1 MKQSLKYGLF
11 LVLALLIHV
20 VSNEAMED
28 NCRVSPP
35 TYRQEKCYVSQDHPV
50 HNALERLHY
59 FYSTQSC
66 DMSHADVAHIPTDKS
81 VQLLIT
87 YFREYKSQ
95 QNTSQTHSLH
105 SQVLLRSYYILYI
118 WFKEDRHLDG
128 TIHYLIR
135 QFITVGFIRVWRN

>member
-81 VQLLIT
+81 VQLLI
-87 YFREYKSQ
+87 SV
-95 QNTSQTHSLH
+95 NTKASKTRLRLIHSIFPSTFTILLH
-105 SQVLLRSYYILYI
+105 IIYMV
-118 WFKEDRHLDG
+118 
-128 TIHYLIR
+128 
-135 QFITVGFIRVWRN
+135 

>member
-1 MKQSLKYGLF
+1 MNRMILRY
-11 LVLALLIHV
+11 VALLLAI
-20 VSNEAMED
+20 
-28 NCRVSPP
+28 CRGGYSAVIFH
-35 TYRQEKCYVSQDHPV
+35 CFIGNNMDHPV

-105 SQVLLRSYYILYI
+105 IPKYFYDPITYYIYGLRKI
-118 WFKEDRHLDG
+118 V
-128 TIHYLIR
+128 I
-135 QFITVGFIRVWRN
+135 

>member
-35 TYRQEKCYVSQDHPV
+35 TYRQ
-50 HNALERLHY
+50 ALERLHY

-105 SQVLLRSYYILYI
+105 IPKYFYDPITYYIYGLRKI
-118 WFKEDRHLDG
+118 V
-128 TIHYLIR
+128 I
-135 QFITVGFIRVWRN
+135 

>member
-28 NCRVSPP
+28 NCRVASP
-35 TYRQEKCYVSQDHPV
+35 TYRQERCCVSQVHPI
-50 HNALERLHY
+50 HNALERLYY

-66 DMSHADVAHIPTDKS
+66 DMSHADVANIPTDKS
-81 VQLLIT
+81 VQLLVA

-95 QNTSQTHSLH
+95 QNPTQNYSPHIPKFFYDPIT
-105 SQVLLRSYYILYI
+105 YYIYGLRKI
-118 WFKEDRHLDG
+118 V
-128 TIHYLIR
+128 I
-135 QFITVGFIRVWRN
+135 

>member
-95 QNTSQTHSLH
+95 QNTSQTHS
-105 SQVLLRSYYILYI
+105 QVLLRSYHILYI

>member
-28 NCRVSPP
+28 NCRVAPP

-66 DMSHADVAHIPTDKS
+66 DMST
-81 VQLLIT
+81 
-87 YFREYKSQ
+87 RM
-95 QNTSQTHSLH
+95 LH
-105 SQVLLRSYYILYI
+105 TCLQI
-118 WFKEDRHLDG
+118 KAC
-128 TIHYLIR
+128 
-135 QFITVGFIRVWRN
+135 NC

>member
-20 VSNEAMED
+20 VPNETMED
-28 NCRVSPP
+28 NCRVAHPK
-35 TYRQEKCYVSQDHPV
+35 YRQEKCFVSQDHTVP
-50 HNALERLHY
+50 NAHDRLYY

-66 DMSHADVAHIPTDKS
+66 DMSHADVAHVPTDKS
-81 VQLLIT
+81 VQLLIA

-105 SQVLLRSYYILYI
+105 IPKYFYYPFTY
-118 WFKEDRHLDG
+118 
-128 TIHYLIR
+128 
-135 QFITVGFIRVWRN
+135 FIFGLMKSVI

>member
-87 YFREYKSQ
+87 YL
-95 QNTSQTHSLH
+95 NTKASKTRLRLIHSIFPSTFTILLH
-105 SQVLLRSYYILYI
+105 IIYMV
-118 WFKEDRHLDG
+118 
-128 TIHYLIR
+128 
-135 QFITVGFIRVWRN
+135 

>member
-20 VSNEAMED
+20 VPNETMED
-28 NCRVSPP
+28 NCRVAPP

-50 HNALERLHY
+50 HNALERLYY

-66 DMSHADVAHIPTDKS
+66 DMSHADVAHVPTDKS
-81 VQLLIT
+81 VQLLIA

-105 SQVLLRSYYILYI
+105 IPKYFYDPITYLSL
-118 WFKEDRHLDG
+118 
-128 TIHYLIR
+128 IHI
-135 QFITVGFIRVWRN
+135 

>member
-59 FYSTQSC
+59 FYSIQSC

-105 SQVLLRSYYILYI
+105 IPSTFTILLHIIYM
-118 WFKEDRHLDG
+118 
-128 TIHYLIR
+128 
-135 QFITVGFIRVWRN
+135 V

>member
-59 FYSTQSC
+59 FYSIQSC

-95 QNTSQTHSLH
+95 QTRLRLIHSIFPSTFTILLH
-105 SQVLLRSYYILYI
+105 IIYMV
-118 WFKEDRHLDG
+118 
-128 TIHYLIR
+128 
-135 QFITVGFIRVWRN
+135 